1 MKKKTRFRLF
11 AVCAPGL
18 EEILSDELSSLG
30 IQGKKTTGGVEFSGD
45 LMTLYSTNL
54 WLRTASRILVRIGT
68 FPLSKLDKARK
79 RFSRYPWE
87 IYLGQSEMVRI
98 RASCHKSRIYHT
110 GALSQRLVQGIS
122 DRLGKK
128 IRLVSEER
136 GKRSPLVF
144 VRVVKDQC
152 VLSVDSSGEHLH
164 KRGFKKLS
172 VRAPLREN
180 LAAAMLIA
188 SGYDGSMP
196 LFDPFCGSGTICL
209 EAAMIAARVPPGKRR
224 TFAFMKW
231 KGFDRGLWNEVVS
244 HSEGFFVMP
253 RFPIIGFDKDEA
265 AINSSISNAVAGGLD
280 QLVTFEQK
288 DFATI
293 DPKAYAC
300 SRGLVV
306 TNPPYGKRLKENH
319 GLLSFYKEFGQLFKK
334 RFPAWDIS
342 LIIPSNA
349 PMLRKSLN
357 LHLRHLARFS
367 HGGLSVE
374 LLSSI
379 AKKG

>member
-1 MKKKTRFRLF
+1 MKKKTRFKLF

-18 EEILSDELSSLG
+18 EEVLCNELSSLG
-30 IQGKKTTGGVEFSGD
+30 IQGKKTIGGVEFSGD
-45 LMTLYSTNL
+45 LMTLYSANL
-54 WLRTASRILVRIGT
+54 WLRTASRILVRIGS
-68 FPLSKLDKARK
+68 FHLSRLDEARK

-98 RASCHKSRIYHT
+98 RANCHKSKIYHS
-110 GALSQRLVQGIS
+110 GAISQRLIQGIS
-122 DRLGKK
+122 DRLGKEL
-128 IRLVSEER
+128 RLVSEKR

-144 VRVVKDQC
+144 VRIVKDQC

-164 KRGFKKLS
+164 KRGIKKLS

-180 LAAAMLIA
+180 LAAAMLLA
-188 SGYDGSMP
+188 SGYDGSRP
-196 LFDPFCGSGTICL
+196 LLDPFCGSGTICL
-209 EAAMIAARVPPGKRR
+209 EAAMIAARMPPGKRR

-231 KGFDRGLWNEVVS
+231 KGFDRGLWNEIVS
-244 HSEGFFVMP
+244 HSEGFFIKP
-253 RFPIIGFDKDEA
+253 QFPIIGFDKDEA
-265 AINSSISNAVAGGLD
+265 AINSSITNAVAGGLEH
-280 QLVTFEQK
+280 LLTFEQK
-288 DFATI
+288 EFASI
-293 DPKAYAC
+293 DSQACTC

-319 GLLSFYKEFGQLFKK
+319 GLLFLYKEFGQFFRK

-342 LIIPSNA
+342 LIIPCDA
-349 PMLRKSLN
+349 PMLKKSLN
-357 LHLRHLARFS
+357 LHLRPLARFS
-367 HGGLSVE
+367 HGGISVE